1 MASIREL
8 GVQQT
13 YLAYPASLELRPH
26 LESLDAYVQ
35 QVNLD
40 QRAEGYRLVG
50 AFEDHIE
57 DAVAVAGFRT
67 LHTLAWGYCLYVD
80 DLSTRATFRNRG
92 HAGLLMRWL
101 VKEAHR
107 LGCVQVHL
115 DSGVHRYDAHR
126 LYLNQRMHISSYH
139 FVRNLDAYKEGEEK
153 R

>member
-1 MASIREL
+1 MAIIQEL

-13 YLAYPASLELRPH
+13 YLAYPALLELRPY

-35 QVNLD
+35 QVNQD

-80 DLSTRATFRNRG
+80 DLSTCAAFRNRG
-92 HAGLLMRWL
+92 HAGLLMHWL
-101 VKEAHR
+101 GEEAHR
-107 LGCVQVHL
+107 LGCVQLHL
-115 DSGVHRYDAHR
+115 DSGVHRHDAHR

-139 FVRNLDAYKEGEEK
+139 FVCNLDYYKEGEEK

>member
-1 MASIREL
+1 MATLREL
-8 GVQQT
+8 GAQET
-13 YLAYPASLELRPH
+13 SLAYPALFELRPH
-26 LESLDAYVQ
+26 LESLDAFMRRI
-35 QVNLD
+35 NKD

-50 AFEDHIE
+50 VFEDGIE

-80 DLSTRATFRNRG
+80 DLSTRAAFRKRG

-101 VKEAHR
+101 SEEAHR

-115 DSGVHRYDAHR
+115 DSGVHRHDAHR

-139 FVRNLDAYKEGEEK
+139 FVRDL
-153 R
+153 